1 MSILELIILYSA
13 AASAIGYFLTRFYK
27 LFITWFK
34 FIQDWNGTE
43 DRPGVVERLQI
54 GNDRFDHIESELKV
68 IKEELFNNH
77 GSSLRDAI
85 DRIEKNTS
93 K

>member
-1 MSILELIILYSA
+1 MSVLEWIVLSA
-13 AASAIGYFLTRFYK
+13 AASAGVGYFLGKFVK
-27 LFITWFK
+27 LFKTWFA
-34 FIQDWNGTE
+34 FIDEWYGNE
-43 DRPGVVERLQI
+43 DKPGITERLNH
-54 GNDRFDHIESELKV
+54 GADRFEYIEGELRI

>member
-1 MSILELIILYSA
+1 MSVLEYIVLCGA
-13 AASAIGYFLTRFYK
+13 AASAVGYFGNRFFK
-27 LFITWFK
+27 LFKTWFQ

-43 DRPGVVERLQI
+43 DRPGVVERLEI
-54 GNDRFDHIESELKV
+54 GNKRFDKIDEEIEV
-68 IKEELFNNH
+68 IKSELFNNH

>member
-1 MSILELIILYSA
+1 MSILEWIVLSAA
-13 AASAIGYFLTRFYK
+13 AASAMGYFFAKFYK
-27 LFITWFK
+27 LFITWFQ
-34 FIQDWNGTE
+34 FIRDWNGTE
-43 DRPGVVERLQI
+43 DTPGVVERLQI
-54 GNDRFDHIESELKV
+54 GSDRFEYIESELKI

>member
-1 MSILELIILYSA
+1 M
-13 AASAIGYFLTRFYK
+13 
-27 LFITWFK
+27 
-34 FIQDWNGTE
+34 
-43 DRPGVVERLQI
+43 PGVVERLQI